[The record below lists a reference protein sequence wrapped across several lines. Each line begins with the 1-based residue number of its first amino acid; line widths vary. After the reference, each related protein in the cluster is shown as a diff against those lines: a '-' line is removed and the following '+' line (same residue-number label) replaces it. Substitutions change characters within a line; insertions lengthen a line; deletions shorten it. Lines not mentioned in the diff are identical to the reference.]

1 MRKKTFVDVAKEL
14 AGRLGEALWLQVGG
28 RGLRSREEGL
38 GWCLVGRWG
47 DGLVVETEIASFRK
61 WGERS
66 WNLKKGVKVLKMG
79 EPFFL
84 LQFEDEEEVESVK
97 EGDAPL

>member
-1 MRKKTFVDVAKEL
+1 MRKKTFVDVAKEP

-47 DGLVVETEIASFRK
+47 DWLVV
-61 WGERS
+61 
-66 WNLKKGVKVLKMG
+66 
-79 EPFFL
+79 
-84 LQFEDEEEVESVK
+84 
-97 EGDAPL
+97 